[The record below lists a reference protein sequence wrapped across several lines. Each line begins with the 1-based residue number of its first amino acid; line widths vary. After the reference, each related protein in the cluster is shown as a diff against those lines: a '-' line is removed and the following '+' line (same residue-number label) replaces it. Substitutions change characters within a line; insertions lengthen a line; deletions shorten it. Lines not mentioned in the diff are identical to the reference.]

1 MNRVR
6 ATENPDHNPDAA
18 NEVAV
23 YYRAESPNNFSAD
36 SARLK
41 PGPDYLQRLKPARMS
56 KP

>member
-41 PGPDYLQRLKPARMS
+41 PALITYRG
-56 KP
+56 